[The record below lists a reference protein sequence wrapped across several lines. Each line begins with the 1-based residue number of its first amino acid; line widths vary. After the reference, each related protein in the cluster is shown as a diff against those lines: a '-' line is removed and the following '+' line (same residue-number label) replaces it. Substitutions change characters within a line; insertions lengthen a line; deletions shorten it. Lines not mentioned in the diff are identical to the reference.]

1 MKRMVNGALRIVLLA
16 AVAGGCAADP
26 ASRASSAGA
35 GHPDARGTSTGSVGS
50 DWFVERAAE
59 LGLDF
64 VHFNGASGHFYYP
77 EILPPGVGLLDYDN
91 DGDLDVFLVQ
101 GRMLGPDANVADA
114 LIPPASP
121 GPLTG
126 RLYRNDLEIGPD
138 GSRSW
143 RFVDVTE
150 QSGLQADGYGFGV
163 AAGDIHNDGWV
174 DLLVTS
180 FESERLFRND
190 GDGSFTDVTD
200 EAGIE
205 AGNAFGV
212 SAAFVDYDRD
222 GWLDLYIGNNVDY
235 GLDNRTVCPNTAGA
249 RDYCPPETY
258 GGLPDRLY
266 RNRGDGTFEDVS
278 PTALRHV
285 NTGGVSRATLG
296 RFGPALGVA
305 TADYDGDGWL
315 DIYVAN
321 DGTENL
327 LWINRRD
334 GTLMDAALLS
344 GAALSGLG
352 TPEAGMGV
360 DAGDFDDDGD
370 EDLFMTHLTTEG
382 NNLYVN
388 DGSGMFRDESAA
400 SRLGPGSL
408 PYTGWGSAWF
418 DFDNDGRLDVMAV
431 NGTVVAVD
439 GREDDP
445 FPYGQRNT
453 LFRNLGDRRFEDVTD
468 RGRRG
473 VRAVRGEP
481 RGRVRRPRQRRG
493 RGRAGRQQ
501 HRSRSTARQHDR
513 QPPALAGPAAG
524 GGCGRPRVRARKE
537 TCWARGWPLSGTA
550 SRRVGGVSAATAAMH
565 RPTTR
570 ACSWGS
576 AGSAATPDVQGTLA
590 ERTYRGMGR
599 RGGRSLRHADRGAG
613 TTPAGGDAMN
623 IDPRAGLSCAF
634 CLAGVLAGGC
644 DTRDSGATGPAGS
657 SPAAAESAMFPPEGP
672 RAARRHDAGPRRHD
686 RAGGAADADLPDRGA
701 RARWE
706 PRRPTRRRSATPTA
720 GSACCCWRQPTST
733 RPRRASATRRRCCPT
748 TSGGRTTWGGSTRRM
763 AISKHPP
770 RRTGARSN
778 CGPNDLA
785 ARVVLADVLF
795 TAGDLEA
802 AEQMYSRAL
811 ERHPDAPAA
820 QVGLGARRPGPPG
833 IRGCGCRASSRVWPP
848 PRGRTRCT
856 IRSPWP
862 SGGSATRKGPRRT
875 CGFKGTWRSCR
886 RIHCGRSS
894 TSFSRARTP
903 TTSGAA
909 ARSTPGT
916 TRAAADLF
924 RRGLELDPDDPSLR
938 QRLGVALFQL
948 GDVAGAR
955 QAFERV
961 VQTAPEHTEG
971 QFSLGRASR
980 RSGTA
985 PGGDRALVDRAAAR
999 PGLHPG
1005 AGVQLAQ
1012 ALARTGRPGRGA
1024 LSLRTGAGAGP
1035 DPAGSRLRR
1044 RHGLRPPGALR
1055 RGARPPGTGPRRE
1068 TPRNRVFQHALA
1080 RILASAPDAGVR
1092 DGERA
1097 MAILEPLLAEAPDLS
1112 LGETTAMALA
1122 EMGLYSQAAAVQR
1135 DILEAARQAGLAD
1148 AVWNG

>member
-1 MKRMVNGALRIVLLA
+1 MSRMVNGALRIVLIA

-26 ASRASSAGA
+26 ASRASSAAA
-35 GHPDARGTSTGSVGS
+35 GPSEDARGTSTDSVGS
-50 DWFVERAAE
+50 DWFVERAAG

-77 EILPPGVGLLDYDN
+77 EILPPGAGLLDYDN

-138 GSRSW
+138 GNRSW

-150 QSGLQADGYGFGV
+150 QSGLHAGGYGFGV

-190 GDGSFTDVTD
+190 GDGTFTDVSD
-200 EAGIE
+200 RAGIDVR
-205 AGNAFGV
+205 NAFGV

-235 GLDNRTVCPNTAGA
+235 DLDDRTVCPNTAGA

-278 PTALRHV
+278 TSALRHV

-388 DGSGMFRDESAA
+388 DGAGMFRDESAA

-468 RGRRG
+468 RAGAVFELAEVSRGAAFGDLDNDGDVDVLVGNNTGPVRLLVNTIGNRRHWLG
-473 VRAVRGEP
+473 LR
-481 RGRVRRPRQRRG
+481 
-493 RGRAGRQQ
+493 
-501 HRSRSTARQHDR
+501 
-513 QPPALAGPAAG
+513 LAG
-524 GGCGRPRVRARKE
+524 
-537 TCWARGWPLSGTA
+537 S
-550 SRRVGGVSAATAAMH
+550 MD
-565 RPTTR
+565 
-570 ACSWGS
+570 GS
-576 AGSAATPDVQGTLA
+576 APGQG
-590 ERTYRGMGR
+590 
-599 RGGRSLRHADRGAG
+599 
-613 TTPAGGDAMN
+613 
-623 IDPRAGLSCAF
+623 
-634 CLAGVLAGGC
+634 
-644 DTRDSGATGPAGS
+644 RD
-657 SPAAAESAMFPPEGP
+657 M
-672 RAARRHDAGPRRHD
+672 
-686 RAGGAADADLPDRGA
+686 
-701 RARWE
+701 
-706 PRRPTRRRSATPTA
+706 
-720 GSACCCWRQPTST
+720 
-733 RPRRASATRRRCCPT
+733 
-748 TSGGRTTWGGSTRRM
+748 
-763 AISKHPP
+763 
-770 RRTGARSN
+770 
-778 CGPNDLA
+778 
-785 ARVVLADVLF
+785 
-795 TAGDLEA
+795 
-802 AEQMYSRAL
+802 
-811 ERHPDAPAA
+811 
-820 QVGLGARRPGPPG
+820 LGAR
-833 IRGCGCRASSRVWPP
+833 
-848 PRGRTRCT
+848 
-856 IRSPWP
+856 
-862 SGGSATRKGPRRT
+862 
-875 CGFKGTWRSCR
+875 
-886 RIHCGRSS
+886 
-894 TSFSRARTP
+894 
-903 TTSGAA
+903 
-909 ARSTPGT
+909 
-916 TRAAADLF
+916 
-924 RRGLELDPDDPSLR
+924 
-938 QRLGVALFQL
+938 VA
-948 GDVAGAR
+948 V
-955 QAFERV
+955 
-961 VQTAPEHTEG
+961 
-971 QFSLGRASR
+971 
-980 RSGTA
+980 
-985 PGGDRALVDRAAAR
+985 
-999 PGLHPG
+999 
-1005 AGVQLAQ
+1005 
-1012 ALARTGRPGRGA
+1012 
-1024 LSLRTGAGAGP
+1024 
-1035 DPAGSRLRR
+1035 
-1044 RHGLRPPGALR
+1044 
-1055 RGARPPGTGPRRE
+1055 
-1068 TPRNRVFQHALA
+1068 
-1080 RILASAPDAGVR
+1080 VR
-1092 DGERA
+1092 DGEPTRWRRA
-1097 MAILEPLLAEAPDLS
+1097 RSDGSYASANDPRVLVGLGESAAAPDVQVRWPS
-1112 LGETTAMALA
+1112 GRREVW
-1122 EMGLYSQAAAVQR
+1122 EDVAVDRYATLIEGQGR
-1135 DILEAARQAGLAD
+1135 LLPEATR
-1148 AVWNG
+1148 